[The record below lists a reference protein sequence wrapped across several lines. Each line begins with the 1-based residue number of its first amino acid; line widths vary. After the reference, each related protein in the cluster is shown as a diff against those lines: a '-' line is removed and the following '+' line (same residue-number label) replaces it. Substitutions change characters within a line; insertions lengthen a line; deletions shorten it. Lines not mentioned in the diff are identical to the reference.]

1 MVVVRLPK
9 KRYNLLRYLQQH
21 WHMPDCNR
29 SCHTSKFFSA
39 MFLLLIL
46 TIHQTRF
53 KTPSAVLETG
63 SNQSCFTFPLRKS
76 KRHKVG
82 NDCHCPLFEFFW
94 LKLQLTSSLKNWE
107 IWDILNKN
115 SSRTVTMAQTCWVL
129 SGPGASWGTCSLT
142 PVMGGLVSLYYIIT
156 VLVLYV
162 MFGWEYG
169 RA

>member
-1 MVVVRLPK
+1 MKVKRLWWRQRNMFGARK
-9 KRYNLLRYLQQH
+9 KERLCGCWSSNLLFNL
-21 WHMPDCNR
+21 CNWR
-29 SCHTSKFFSA
+29 LDSNIESKSLNNKWSLKLKLWPFWLSQIL
-39 MFLLLIL
+39 MMKISLVSKIFLFILIALIL

-53 KTPSAVLETG
+53 KTPSAVLEIG

-115 SSRTVTMAQTCWVL
+115 SLRPVSKAQTC
-129 SGPGASWGTCSLT
+129 
-142 PVMGGLVSLYYIIT
+142 
-156 VLVLYV
+156 
-162 MFGWEYG
+162 
-169 RA
+169 